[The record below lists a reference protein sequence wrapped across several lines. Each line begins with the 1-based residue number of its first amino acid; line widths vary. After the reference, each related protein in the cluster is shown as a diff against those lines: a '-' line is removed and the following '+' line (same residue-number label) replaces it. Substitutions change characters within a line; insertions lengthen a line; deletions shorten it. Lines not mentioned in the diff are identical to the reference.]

1 MSELDQAHAAM
12 ANGDEAGLLR
22 FYQILADATLFIL
35 LEREAE
41 GERVDPKIFDLP
53 DGPVLLAFDSE
64 ERLAAWGQGPLPYAA
79 LPGRIIAQ
87 HLSGTG
93 VSLGLNFG
101 SDAAS
106 ETLLP
111 PEAMRWLS
119 EMLETAPAEMQATP
133 ARFFAPQ
140 DVPDALID
148 ALTFTLSGATGLVSA
163 ALLAGVRYDD
173 GRLGHV
179 LALIDAHPAAQ
190 EALARAMSEALS
202 FSGLEAG
209 ELDVTFLNGGEP
221 AVSAMAAV
229 ARVFDIPWPETV
241 EPAQSPT
248 APGMNPDRP
257 PVLR

>member
-1 MSELDQAHAAM
+1 MTELDQAHAAM
-12 ANGDEAGLLR
+12 AGGGEAALLR

-64 ERLAAWGQGPLPYAA
+64 DRLAAWGQGPLPYAA

-87 HLSGTG
+87 HLTGTG

-101 SDAAS
+101 SNAAS

-119 EMLETAPAEMQATP
+119 EMLEARPAEMQATP

-140 DVPDALID
+140 GVPDALVD
-148 ALTFTLSGATGLVSA
+148 ALTFTLSGASGLASA
-163 ALLAGVRYDD
+163 ALLAGVRYED
-173 GRLGHV
+173 GQLGHV
-179 LALIDAHPAAQ
+179 LALIDAHPATQ
-190 EALARAMSEALS
+190 EALAQAMAEALS
-202 FSGLEAG
+202 FSGLEASA
-209 ELDVTFLNGGEP
+209 LDVTFLNSDDP
-221 AVSAMAAV
+221 AVAAMAAV
-229 ARVFDIPWPETV
+229 ARLFEIAPPQSP
-241 EPAQSPT
+241 EPAPSPA